1 MTTPIRVLIVAAT
14 LSAAPASAG
23 QLPRMATPPEI
34 GTVSGWTLA
43 PGVAVSQTW
52 DDNVLLAGPGVP
64 ATQDRVAVINPRGS
78 LDYVGAHDT
87 FALDYNGSFLV
98 YHTLDALDSYDQQG
112 VVSYRHRLSPH
123 RTFFASGTASASP
136 TTQLP
141 ELVGVPFVRVGSFVA
156 DAHAGIEMDLTSHVR
171 VTAAARAE
179 QVRFDT
185 GQVVAAALR
194 GGHGIGGDLSFRDRV
209 SRHTTLTADYD
220 GERAAVGANGD
231 IFQTQNVTAGLEQQ
245 LTPAVRLF
253 AAGGLSHLDA
263 LGAVRTG
270 PSWRAGLARDGRN
283 ASLSVTYI
291 RSYVP
296 SYGFGGAMRNE
307 ALSGQTSVTL
317 TRRLYVRGVA
327 LWGRQDSLT
336 IAVPQLRTF
345 WTQGVAGWVVR
356 PALRIEAFV
365 VAAQQS
371 VASPDA
377 FLTHNQ
383 VGLQVIASKPMRI
396 R

>member
-1 MTTPIRVLIVAAT
+1 MTKPFRVLIVAT
-14 LSAAPASAG
+14 LLTAAPAAAG
-23 QLPRMATPPEI
+23 QAPRMTTPPDI

-43 PGVAVSQTW
+43 PGLAVSQTW
-52 DDNVLLAGPGVP
+52 DDNVLLSGPGVP
-64 ATQDRVAVINPRGS
+64 ATGDRVAVFNPRGS

-87 FALDYNGSFLV
+87 FTLDYNGSFLV
-98 YHTLDALDSYDQQG
+98 YHALDALDSYDQQG
-112 VVSYRHRLSPH
+112 VLSYRHRLSPH
-123 RTFFASGTASASP
+123 RTFFVSGTASASP

-156 DAHAGIEMDLTSHVR
+156 DAHAGIEMDLTSRVR
-171 VTAAARAE
+171 LTASARAE
-179 QVRFDT
+179 EVRFDK
-185 GQVVAAALR
+185 GDVLAAALR
-194 GGHGIGGDLSFRDRV
+194 GGHGVGGDLSLRDRL

-220 GERAAVGANGD
+220 GERAAVGTNGD
-231 IFQTQNVTAGLEQQ
+231 IFQTQNATVGIEQQ
-245 LTPAVRLF
+245 LTQAVRVF

-270 PSWRAGLARDGRN
+270 PSWRAGAARDGRN
-283 ASLSVTYI
+283 ASLSVMFI

-307 ALSGQTSVTL
+307 ALSGQASVTL
-317 TRRLYVRGVA
+317 TRRFYVRGVA
-327 LWGRQDSLT
+327 LWGTQDSLT
-336 IAVPQLRTF
+336 IAVPQLRTL

-356 PALRIEAFV
+356 PSLRIEGFV
-365 VAAQQS
+365 VAAQQT

-377 FLTHNQ
+377 FLTRNQ
-383 VGLQVIASKPMRI
+383 FGLQVIASKPMRI